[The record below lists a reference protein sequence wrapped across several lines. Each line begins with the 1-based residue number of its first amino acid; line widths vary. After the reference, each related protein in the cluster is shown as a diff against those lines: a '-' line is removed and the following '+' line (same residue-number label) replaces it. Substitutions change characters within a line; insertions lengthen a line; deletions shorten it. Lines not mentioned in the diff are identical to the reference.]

1 MQLQQEVQRY
11 LFLDKIERKRRIKNM
26 TNTRTIEGI
35 RLIARDTQK
44 IKIFDKVAYALYGS
58 SAVMDLLNE
67 AHSYEDRYMGECD
80 IYESA
85 AIKYAKI
92 DTDALRKKA
101 EEIEE
106 QDEDEDADE
115 LYCNMLT
122 EEVEKVSVPH
132 SKIMEEI
139 ENEIGYYHQIQL
151 YDGEEWFD
159 KSEIDLIDYDDG
171 EKGTFTLK
179 EDEE

>member
-1 MQLQQEVQRY
+1 
-11 LFLDKIERKRRIKNM
+11 M
-26 TNTRTIEGI
+26 TNKKTIEGI

-44 IKIFDKVAYALYGS
+44 IKIFDKTAYALGS
-58 SAVMDLLNE
+58 SAVMDLLNDTRT
-67 AHSYEDRYMGECD
+67 YQDRYMREFD

-106 QDEDEDADE
+106 ENEDEDADE
-115 LYCNMLT
+115 LYCNILT
-122 EEVEKVSVPH
+122 EEVEKVNVPH

-139 ENEIGYYHQIQL
+139 ENEIGYYHEIQL
-151 YDGEEWFD
+151 YDGKEWYD
-159 KSEIDLIDYDDG
+159 ETEIDLIDYDDG
-171 EKGTFTLK
+171 KKGTFTLK
-179 EDEE
+179 EEE

>member
-1 MQLQQEVQRY
+1 
-11 LFLDKIERKRRIKNM
+11 M

-44 IKIFDKVAYALYGS
+44 IKIFDKVAYAFGS

-67 AHSYEDRYMGECD
+67 TNDYQDRYMKEFD
-80 IYESA
+80 ICRTACIEFG
-85 AIKYAKI
+85 KI
-92 DTDALRKKA
+92 DVDALRKQAALLVEQNDDENEIYCKLLDKA
-101 EEIEE
+101 I
-106 QDEDEDADE
+106 
-115 LYCNMLT
+115 
-122 EEVEKVSVPH
+122 EKVNPPY

-151 YDGEEWFD
+151 YDGEEWYNET
-159 KSEIDLIDYDDG
+159 EIDTIDYDDG

>member
-1 MQLQQEVQRY
+1 
-11 LFLDKIERKRRIKNM
+11 M
-26 TNTRTIEGI
+26 TNTNKKIIEGI
-35 RLIARDTQK
+35 RFIARDTQK
-44 IKIFDKVAYALYGS
+44 TKIFDKTAYALYGA
-58 SAVMDLLNE
+58 SAVMDLLNDTRTFQ
-67 AHSYEDRYMGECD
+67 DRYMREFD

-92 DTDALRKKA
+92 DVNALRKQA

-106 QDEDEDADE
+106 ENEDEDADE

-122 EEVEKVSVPH
+122 EEVEKVNVPH

-139 ENEIGYYHQIQL
+139 ENEIGYYHEIQL
-151 YDGEEWFD
+151 YDGSEWFD
-159 KSEIDLIDYDDG
+159 DSEIDLIDYDDG

-179 EDEE
+179 EDEK